1 MLFINHLIQI
11 KGSYIETIMNRI
23 VFLYVGG
30 GEDKLITI
38 LVGTEKRRDAI
49 FRNSSCVYI

>member
-1 MLFINHLIQI
+1 MV
-11 KGSYIETIMNRI
+11 SYIETIMNRI